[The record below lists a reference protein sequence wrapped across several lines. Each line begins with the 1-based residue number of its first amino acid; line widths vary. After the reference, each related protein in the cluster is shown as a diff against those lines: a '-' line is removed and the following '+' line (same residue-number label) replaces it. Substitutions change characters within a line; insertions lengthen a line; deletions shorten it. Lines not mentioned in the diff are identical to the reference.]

1 MVCCCLL
8 LVILFGLLFYTAK
21 VFLLNSYGVSLV
33 VFGGVEEQIKPNN
46 YSCRSSE
53 QQIIQLF
60 SKSHSTQDL
69 KTGAK

>member
-1 MVCCCLL
+1 M
-8 LVILFGLLFYTAK
+8 FGLLFYTAK

-46 YSCRSSE
+46 YSCLSSE

-60 SKSHSTQDL
+60 SKSHST
-69 KTGAK
+69 